1 MKQIVLAT
9 NNRNKFNEMVEALG
23 RTGIHFSPAWSYP
36 GAPEVAEDGESLED
50 NSLKK
55 ARALCE
61 FTNLPA
67 LSDDTGLF
75 VDALQGRP
83 GIFAARYAGENCT
96 YEDNVRKMLL
106 ELSGVP
112 WEKRMALFRT
122 IITIYYPDGHYDQV
136 AGEVFGKITLVP
148 KGEKGFGYDPI
159 FLPAGQE
166 RVFAELTLEEKN
178 RISHRGKALRAACS
192 LLNS

>member
-1 MKQIVLAT
+1 
-9 NNRNKFNEMVEALG
+9 
-23 RTGIHFSPAWSYP
+23 
-36 GAPEVAEDGESLED
+36 VAEDGESLED